1 MINSATASST
11 EVLCNRSQ
19 LHALLHTLHKYWE
32 HLCPCSGLL
41 HAQLSFYFYLI
52 HLHSTSIGNK
62 TLGLLTHA
70 VPSLTEDF
78 AQKVGFSS
86 DAIFRIHKWFRKQ
99 LTSSNR
105 AVQASAAELAVPWG
119 SCPPPHTPRPASPPA
134 HCWHCAPLNAFP
146 ASISYFFQSSF
157 HHPPG
162 QGRDAAAMLCSVTT
176 SRQREAVLLRPSAA
190 PAPLQSA
197 APAPRGFF
205 TG

>member
-1 MINSATASST
+1 M
-11 EVLCNRSQ
+11 
-19 LHALLHTLHKYWE
+19 
-32 HLCPCSGLL
+32 
-41 HAQLSFYFYLI
+41 
-52 HLHSTSIGNK
+52 
-62 TLGLLTHA
+62 
-70 VPSLTEDF
+70 PSLTEDF

-86 DAIFRIHKWFRKQ
+86 DAIFRIQKWFRKQ

-105 AVQASAAELAVPWG
+105 AVQVSAAELAVPWG

-197 APAPRGFF
+197 ALPLGASSQGNSSHEVPSTEDTCSFWSARMQTELLCVINQHRRCARCFWLPLLTYF
-205 TG
+205 